1 MPAVRVTITLPYYL
15 RLAEGDYAGPDG
27 AEALR
32 VLAPELA
39 EGAPPQTSLQ
49 ANFVNLDT
57 ADPDEIQR
65 EKARDARQ
73 LLQWSNRLLR
83 CYRALTRRA
92 DIVELTRAQASP
104 FRYEVVGPSA
114 ATDWSTAVE
123 YEAIGPQP
131 VPLTI
136 EQTTDAVRNG
146 LVAGTEP
153 SVADL
158 FLLDAERALHQ
169 GRFREAV
176 LFCWS
181 TIDSVFN
188 LKYEALIDVALA
200 GEWAASRDFLKD
212 HNFGLRNKM
221 SAVMHLI
228 ANRSLFREPANLWQ
242 EMTASYNKRNDI
254 IHRGDNATEDDADR
268 ALDVARRIVAVMDA
282 IPVPAR
288 ANANGISASRL
299 ES

>member
-1 MPAVRVTITLPYYL
+1 MPAIRVTITLPYYL
-15 RLAEGDYAGPDG
+15 RLAEGDYAGPGG
-27 AEALR
+27 AEAVR

-39 EGAPPQTSLQ
+39 EGMPPQTSVQ

-65 EKARDARQ
+65 EKARDASQ
-73 LLQWSNRLLR
+73 LLQWTNRLLR
-83 CYRALTRRA
+83 RYRAVTRRA
-92 DIVELTRAQASP
+92 DIIELTRAQASP
-104 FRYEVVGPSA
+104 FRYEVVGA
-114 ATDWSTAVE
+114 AAAPEWSTAVE
-123 YEAIGPQP
+123 YEATGPQP
-131 VPLTI
+131 VPLTV

-146 LVAGTEP
+146 LLGGTDP

-188 LKYEALIDVALA
+188 LKYNALVNAVLV
-200 GEWAASRDFLKD
+200 GEWAAGRDFLKD
-212 HNFGLRNKM
+212 HNFGMRNKM

-228 ANRSLFREPANLWQ
+228 ANRSLFREPGNLWH
-242 EMTASYNKRNDI
+242 EMTESYNKRNDI
-254 IHRGDNATEDDADR
+254 IHRGENATEDDANR
-268 ALDVARRIVAVMDA
+268 ALDAARRIVAVMDA
-282 IPVPAR
+282 IPVPAP
-288 ANANGISASRL
+288 AAP
-299 ES
+299 